1 MKTARDRRD
10 SRWDTHREQR
20 RVELVAATITAVR
33 RHGAGVGMDD
43 IAAEAGTSK
52 TAVYRHFRDRTGLY
66 VAVCE
71 TVAKVLVGQI
81 RRATDRELGAT
92 GRGPRF
98 ALSEGIDAYLRLIES
113 DREVYLFVLHRPLL
127 DPAVRSA
134 GEPGADPVTDL
145 VAMIGDHVAGVIA
158 KQFRRNGR
166 DADPARAR
174 SWGHGLVGL
183 VRGAADD
190 WMTRP
195 DGTTRDELTARLTDL
210 AWPGLAGQTP
220 SPEVTA

>member
-81 RRATDRELGAT
+81 RKATDREFGAS

-113 DREVYLFVLHRPLL
+113 DREVYLFVVHRPLL
-127 DPAVRSA
+127 DPAVHA
-134 GEPGADPVTDL
+134 ADPVTDL

-158 KQFRRNGR
+158 KQFRRNGH
-166 DADPARAR
+166 DDPARAR

-190 WMTRP
+190 WITRP

-210 AWPGLAGQTP
+210 AWAGLAGPAP